1 MSRLNFIWR
10 FLGHYKYAIVIMIG
24 IAMVGF
30 VDENSFKK
38 RFEYEFQI
46 KQLKA
51 EIERYETQYAQDSS
65 RVAEL
70 LNNPRAITK
79 IARERYFMKADNE
92 DIYVLSDDETSQKTD
107 NETVE

>member
-1 MSRLNFIWR
+1 MSRLNLIWR
-10 FLGHYKYAIVIMIG
+10 FLGHYKYAIVIVIG

-46 KQLKA
+46 KELKT
-51 EIERYETQYAQDSS
+51 EIEKYETRYMQDSS

-70 LNNPRAITK
+70 LSNPRAITK
-79 IARERYFMKADNE
+79 IARERYFMKADDE
-92 DIYVLSDDETSQKTD
+92 DIYVLSNDETPEDT
-107 NETVE
+107 